1 MVYVVAKNK
10 DKRGCYALKTQAGA
24 HISELKR
31 YLYFDL
37 NLKDLQVVTISRP
50 TAFGE
55 YAPYTFVKDE
65 TEFIE
70 KAQSL
75 MC

>member
-24 HISELKR
+24 HISKLKR

-37 NLKDLQVVTISRP
+37 NLKELQVVTISRP
-50 TAFGE
+50 LAYGE
-55 YAPYTFVKDE
+55 YAPYKFVKDE

-70 KAQSL
+70 KAMSL
-75 MC
+75 MS

>member
-24 HISELKR
+24 HISKLKR

-50 TAFGE
+50 LAYGE
-55 YAPYTFVKDE
+55 YAPYNFVKDE
-65 TEFIE
+65 TEFVE
-70 KAQSL
+70 KAVSL
-75 MC
+75 MR

>member
-1 MVYVVAKNK
+1 MIYLVAKHK
-10 DKRGCYALKTQAGA
+10 DKHGCFAFKTSSGVDVVR
-24 HISELKR
+24 IKN
-31 YLYFDL
+31 YLNDMRL
-37 NLKDLQVVTISRP
+37 SGLQIVTISRP

-55 YAPYTFVKDE
+55 YAPYKFVKDE